1 MNTTNI
7 KSITNKVK
15 VMNYQKKNSHFFKG
29 DFELN
34 SLYLNKLYLI
44 KQSQKMGK
52 NGTKVP
58 KRVKKWD
65 KMGLFETKCDFFIT
79 CFVKKLTKFKKII
92 KCIQTS

>member
-15 VMNYQKKNSHFFKG
+15 VINYQKKNSRFFKD
-29 DFELN
+29 DFEPN
-34 SLYLNKLYLI
+34 SLYLNNIYLK

-52 NGTKVP
+52 NGKKVP

-79 CFVKKLTKFKKII
+79 
-92 KCIQTS
+92 